1 MLVIDRDEKPASR
14 KAKVFKTGNELEAL
28 LRNRIQAILPK
39 EKIEPLRVEEE
50 HKMKNINPEIKNS
63 DPRTGY
69 EYKEK

>member
-1 MLVIDRDEKPASR
+1 
-14 KAKVFKTGNELEAL
+14 
-28 LRNRIQAILPK
+28 
-39 EKIEPLRVEEE
+39 LRVEEE